1 MSLEKQRVID
11 TFPARHIKK
20 PDGQN
25 PLNSLSEYSLRQ
37 GYGLELRRL
46 RRKQKPIVL

>member
-11 TFPARHIKK
+11 TFPARHVKK

-25 PLNSLSEYSLRQ
+25 PLDSLGEYSLRQ
-37 GYGLELRRL
+37 GYGLELRRR
-46 RRKQKPIVL
+46 RRKRKPIVL